1 MQTKPNISPERLA
14 QLRAESQQL
23 RPMLAAEMPAVRDES
38 MQWVNSLTKVVARHS
53 KEIDEFATFVG
64 CMRVTHRSSRFH
76 LVCHNVAS
84 MTLDFSNVHS
94 TV

>member
-1 MQTKPNISPERLA
+1 MQTRPNVSPERLA

-53 KEIDEFATFVG
+53 KEIDEYIQ
-64 CMRVTHRSSRFH
+64 THGP
-76 LVCHNVAS
+76 
-84 MTLDFSNVHS
+84 MTRQEVVDKALTKLLSEV
-94 TV
+94 